1 MKYLSIMKVIITENK
16 FKSLI
21 LKESL
26 SERISKLIITMHRD
40 GKSIDDISLYTGINY
55 KLVTQVVK
63 DEPINFYGSKNRCGI
78 VSDILYISLWETTL
92 IKKEH
97 TYSDGSIID
106 LDHDGNAIMFR
117 YVTNDNNV
125 LHGYATFLYDGECNI
140 PIEGTWLT
148 TKDGDDIDDSEWGDY
163 YYGNIDRDVK
173 SLKTYNDI
181 ANYFNNNYFDMIK
194 PTIDRLTLKYLNMAK

>member
-55 KLVTQVVK
+55 KLVTQVLK
-63 DEPINFYGSKNRCGI
+63 DEPINFYGSKNRC
-78 VSDILYISLWETTL
+78 VSVSGILYSFLWETTL

-97 TYSDGSIID
+97 TYSDGSTID

-117 YVTNDNNV
+117 YVTNDNHELN
-125 LHGYATFLYDGECNI
+125 GFATFLFDGECNI

-148 TKDGDDIDDSEWGDY
+148 TKDGDDIDDSEWGGY
-163 YYGNIDRDVK
+163 CYRSIQSDVE
-173 SLKTYNDI
+173 SLNTYNDI
-181 ANYFNNNYFDMIK
+181 ANYFNDNYFEMVK
-194 PTIDRLTLKYLNMAK
+194 PTIDSLVLKYLNMIK